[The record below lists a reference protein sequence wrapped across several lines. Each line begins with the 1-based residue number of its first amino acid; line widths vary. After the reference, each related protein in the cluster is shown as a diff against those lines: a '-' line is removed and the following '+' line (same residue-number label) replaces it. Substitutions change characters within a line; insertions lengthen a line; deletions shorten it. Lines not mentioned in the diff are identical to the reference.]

1 MGETVG
7 KSKIVK
13 NIAKSTNVNAEVC
26 ERIVDA
32 LTDEIVAALVRGDKL
47 AIKNFM
53 TIEVIERAARD
64 GKDLKTG
71 KPVTY
76 PPVKS
81 VKCKISKAVKDAV
94 NGKAD

>member
-1 MGETVG
+1 MGETIG

-13 NIAKSTNVNAEVC
+13 NISKRTNVNTEIC
-26 ERIVDA
+26 ENVIDAMTNEIVD
-32 LTDEIVAALVRGDKL
+32 ALVRGDKL

-53 TIEVIERAARD
+53 TIEVIERGARE

-71 KPVTY
+71 QPVVY